1 MDRLWT
7 PWRYRYI
14 AAHTRETSQD
24 HCIFCAQ
31 SAAQQDEKYFVV
43 LRAQRNFVMLNLYPY
58 TNGHLL
64 IAPYE
69 HVAALSDAH
78 PDTLVEMMQL
88 SVRCEAALQKLYNPD
103 GINLGMNLG
112 EAAGA
117 GVAGHIHM
125 HMLPRW
131 SGDASFLSTVA
142 ETRVLP
148 EELSVTWQRLKTALE

>member
-1 MDRLWT
+1 MST
-7 PWRYRYI
+7 ASPKN
-14 AAHTRETSQD
+14 A
-24 HCIFCAQ
+24 CIFCTKP
-31 SAAQQDEKYFVV
+31 AANDDAGNHIV
-43 LRAQRNFVMLNLYPY
+43 LRAERNFVLLNLYPY
-58 TNGHLL
+58 TNGHLM

-69 HVAALSDAH
+69 HVSKLADAQ
-78 PDTLVEMMQL
+78 PETMAEMMRL
-88 SVRCEAALQKLYNPD
+88 AVRCEVALRKIYNPD

-131 SGDASFLSTVA
+131 AGDASFMSTIA

-148 EELSVTWQRLKTALE
+148 EELTVTYQRLKDALA